1 MVPGLFE
8 LTDEDKNSP
17 GMRLSVWAEEL
28 TVADQAW
35 DFMGSKPKNTL
46 VVCLNVD
53 DVRGI
58 APPEGFSALNVEW
71 EQALRPDGS
80 VNDRPGAEGHS
91 GICNLNQGGGGK
103 QDKAKRQQLRLKLA
117 EAAKLSPVPV
127 PHRFEE
133 EQLRVAAYFHRGEW
147 RAAERRLRGPLG
159 QSNSATSTR
168 AGARAKRVS
177 EQKSGRS

>member
-1 MVPGLFE
+1 MLPGLFE

-58 APPEGFSALNVEW
+58 APPEGFFALNVEW

-80 VNDRPGAEGHS
+80 VNDRPGPK
-91 GICNLNQGGGGK
+91 GIP
-103 QDKAKRQQLRLKLA
+103 A
-117 EAAKLSPVPV
+117 
-127 PHRFEE
+127 
-133 EQLRVAAYFHRGEW
+133 
-147 RAAERRLRGPLG
+147 
-159 QSNSATSTR
+159 SATSTR
-168 AGARAKRVS
+168 AAAGSQTRRNAGGFA
-177 EQKSGRS
+177 

>member
-1 MVPGLFE
+1 MLPGLFE

-58 APPEGFSALNVEW
+58 APPEGFSGNF
-71 EQALRPDGS
+71 S
-80 VNDRPGAEGHS
+80 KTPGT
-91 GICNLNQGGGGK
+91 GI
-103 QDKAKRQQLRLKLA
+103 
-117 EAAKLSPVPV
+117 
-127 PHRFEE
+127 
-133 EQLRVAAYFHRGEW
+133 LRVVP
-147 RAAERRLRGPLG
+147 RA
-159 QSNSATSTR
+159 T
-168 AGARAKRVS
+168 
-177 EQKSGRS
+177 

>member
-1 MVPGLFE
+1 MLQPGSDGEPLPPNTLIFRIGRDVHASAALLERREVLPGLFE

-71 EQALRPDGS
+71 EQALRRTDLSMIAPA
-80 VNDRPGAEGHS
+80 PK
-91 GICNLNQGGGGK
+91 GIP
-103 QDKAKRQQLRLKLA
+103 A
-117 EAAKLSPVPV
+117 
-127 PHRFEE
+127 
-133 EQLRVAAYFHRGEW
+133 
-147 RAAERRLRGPLG
+147 
-159 QSNSATSTR
+159 SATSTR
-168 AGARAKRVS
+168 AAAGRKTRRSA
-177 EQKSGRS
+177 SGFA